1 MEETFNE
8 NQHWTAKK
16 AVKILIDKY
25 RGFKEPTKKEREN
38 ISMAFAKKNKV
49 LYGRAFDIVKV
60 KGKDIN
66 LEKFEDVVSNLD
78 RITIYEVKS
87 TSRDNIDKKFK
98 NYFFALTTAEL
109 LIAQSLKDHFKFI
122 FVNTKTGD
130 DLVLTLNEIFKKSR
144 GIYPSWSIRF

>member
-1 MEETFNE
+1 MEENLIE
-8 NQHWTAKK
+8 NQHRTAKN
-16 AVKILIDKY
+16 AIKILIEKNRD
-25 RGFKEPTKKEREN
+25 FKEPTKTEREN
-38 ISMAFAKKNKV
+38 LLRAYAKKNKV
-49 LYGRAFDIVKV
+49 LYNRAFDIVKV
-60 KGKDIN
+60 KGKNVN
-66 LEKFEDVVSNLD
+66 LKEFEDVVSNLD

-130 DLVLTLNEIFKKSR
+130 DLELTLNEIFKKSR

>member
-1 MEETFNE
+1 MVENLIE
-8 NQHWTAKK
+8 NQHRTAQN
-16 AVKILIDKY
+16 AIKILIEKNRD
-25 RGFKEPTKKEREN
+25 FKEPTKKEREN
-38 ISMAFAKKNKV
+38 LLMAYAKKNKV
-49 LYGRAFDIVKV
+49 LYNRAFDIVKV
-60 KGKDIN
+60 KGKNVN
-66 LEKFEDVVSNLD
+66 LKEFEDVVSNLD

-130 DLVLTLNEIFKKSR
+130 DLELTLNEIFKKSR

>member
-109 LIAQSLKDHFKFI
+109 LIAQKPKRSFQ
-122 FVNTKTGD
+122 
-130 DLVLTLNEIFKKSR
+130 
-144 GIYPSWSIRF
+144 IYFRQYKNW

>member
-1 MEETFNE
+1 MVENLIE
-8 NQHWTAKK
+8 NQHRTAQN
-16 AVKILIDKY
+16 AIKILIEKNRD
-25 RGFKEPTKKEREN
+25 FKEPTKKEREN
-38 ISMAFAKKNKV
+38 LLMAYAKKNKV
-49 LYGRAFDIVKV
+49 LYSRAFDIVKV
-60 KGKDIN
+60 KGKNVN
-66 LEKFEDVVSNLD
+66 LKEFEDVVSNLD

-130 DLVLTLNEIFKKSR
+130 DLELTLNEIFKKSR